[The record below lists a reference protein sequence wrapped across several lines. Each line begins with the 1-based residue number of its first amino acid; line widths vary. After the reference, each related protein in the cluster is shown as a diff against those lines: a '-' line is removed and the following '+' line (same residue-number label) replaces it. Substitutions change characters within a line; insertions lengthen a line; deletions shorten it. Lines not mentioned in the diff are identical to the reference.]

1 MQISYHGTDVSST
14 HGSLPVLG
22 ELALTDILCGRL
34 VPVLCVALV
43 DGEYIAPRR
52 YPDVRMGQ
60 YKLSNRLEGGEKET
74 QNCHFNRTTR

>member
-22 ELALTDILCGRL
+22 ELALTNILCGRL

-60 YKLSNRLEGGEKET
+60 YKLSNRLEGGGGGGREKNT
-74 QNCHFNRTTR
+74 KLSFQ